1 MALHKEDRFNLKNK
15 YTLYMEMGLIVTLG
29 VLIVAFR
36 ADWSNKSDFEIVLPE
51 QEQITM
57 EEIQQ
62 TQQIEEPPPPP
73 KPPVPV
79 EVPNDEILEDDIL
92 DLDASLDLDAP
103 AAALP
108 PPPAPE
114 EEEEDEPEIFLIV
127 EQMPELI
134 GGYASIVSEVKYPEI
149 ARRAG
154 VEGRVTVQFVVN
166 EQGNVQDVVVKP
178 GYGIGAGCDEEAIR
192 VVSQAK
198 FTPGKQR
205 GRAVPVRMSLPINF
219 KLQ

>member
-1 MALHKEDRFNLKNK
+1 MALHKEDKYNLKNR
-15 YTLYMEMGLIVTLG
+15 YTLYMEAGLIVTLG
-29 VLIVAFR
+29 ILIVAFR
-36 ADWSNKSDFEIVLPE
+36 ADWSNRGDFEIVLPE
-51 QEQITM
+51 QEQISM

-62 TQQIEEPPPPP
+62 TEQIEQPPPPP
-73 KPPVPV
+73 RPPVPV
-79 EVPNDEILEDDIL
+79 EVPNDEILEDDAL

-103 AAALP
+103 VVLP
-108 PPPAPE
+108 PPPLPE
-114 EEEEDEPEIFLIV
+114 EEEEEEPEIFRIV

-154 VEGRVTVQFVVN
+154 VEGRVTVDFVVN

-178 GYGIGAGCDEEAIR
+178 GYGIGAGCDEEAMR

-205 GRAVPVRMSLPINF
+205 GKAVKVHMRMPIAF
-219 KLQ
+219 KLK

>member
-1 MALHKEDRFNLKNK
+1 MALHKEDKYNLKNK
-15 YTLYMEMGLIVTLG
+15 YTLYMEAGLIVTLG
-29 VLIVAFR
+29 ILIVAFR

-62 TQQIEEPPPPP
+62 TQQIEQPPPPP

-92 DLDASLDLDAP
+92 NLDASLDLDAP

-108 PPPAPE
+108 PPPPPPE
-114 EEEEDEPEIFLIV
+114 EEEEEPEIFVIV
-127 EQMPELI
+127 EQMPEPI
-134 GGYASIVSEVKYPEI
+134 GGIAAIQADVKYPEI
-149 ARRAG
+149 ARKAG
-154 VEGRVTVQFVVN
+154 VEGRVFLQFVVN
-166 EQGNVQDVVVKP
+166 EQGNVEDVVVSR
-178 GYGIGAGCDEEAIR
+178 GIGAGCDEEAIR
-192 VVSQAK
+192 AVSVAK

-205 GRAVPVRMSLPINF
+205 GKPVKVRMSLPITF
-219 KLQ
+219 KLK

>member
-1 MALHKEDRFNLKNK
+1 MALHKEDKFNLKNK
-15 YTLYMEMGLIVTLG
+15 YTLYMEAGLIVTLG
-29 VLIVAFR
+29 ILIVAFR

-62 TQQIEEPPPPP
+62 TEQIEQPPPPP

-108 PPPAPE
+108 PPPTPDE
-114 EEEEDEPEIFLIV
+114 EEEEEPEIFIIV
-127 EQMPELI
+127 EQSPELI
-134 GGYASIVSEVKYPEI
+134 GGYASIVNAIKYPEI
-149 ARRAG
+149 ARKAG
-154 VEGRVTVQFVVN
+154 VEGRVFVEFVVD
-166 EQGNVQDVVVKP
+166 EQGNTYNVKITP
-178 GYGIGAGCDEEAIR
+178 GRGIGAGCDEEAIR
-192 VVSQAK
+192 VVKEAK

-205 GRAVPVRMSLPINF
+205 GKAVKVRMSLPITF
-219 KLQ
+219 KLK